1 MMGCCW
7 IETGYVSDL
16 DHDIAFSEDL
26 GRAPASHGGSSFWKL
41 NMPCQGILILG
52 QVQISYC
59 WLCNAYSFSPI
70 LLHSIKLTI
79 LVVSYCWLYP
89 RYITGISPVWL

>member
-41 NMPCQGILILG
+41 NMPCQGLLILG
-52 QVQISYC
+52 QAQISYC
-59 WLCNAYSFSPI
+59 WLCNAYSLSPI
-70 LLHSIKLTI
+70 LLQYI
-79 LVVSYCWLYP
+79 LSN
-89 RYITGISPVWL
+89 